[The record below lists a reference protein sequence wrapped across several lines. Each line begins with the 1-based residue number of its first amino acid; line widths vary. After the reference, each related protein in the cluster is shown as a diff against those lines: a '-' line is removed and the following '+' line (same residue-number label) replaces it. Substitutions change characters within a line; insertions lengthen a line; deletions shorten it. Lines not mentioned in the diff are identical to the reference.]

1 MKKLGKLALTLV
13 FAAFLPNCTQTF
25 EPPTPVGARKLTSRT
40 VSSLIKDFQPDRTQ
54 MPNQWKFDCDMAV
67 DGDITEIKIWVDTE
81 FLLRIIDPRY
91 SLNIDDT
98 ISLSNKQSVTA
109 SMQYVLA
116 NVAGPIYDNTSF
128 KTQDSGET
136 FVFTSTDAKFD
147 IVKKA
152 LSDGFLIDLGTTSN
166 AAINVVNVQV
176 FYIPKEQPLSQ
187 PGK

>member
-1 MKKLGKLALTLV
+1 MVPWRRGGWLQRWWRRRSISRRFRGIISCGCWKPTSKSDARWARPRLHAPV
-13 FAAFLPNCTQTF
+13 
-25 EPPTPVGARKLTSRT
+25 PPRN
-40 VSSLIKDFQPDRTQ
+40 LILLRGRLNLQLSAGQLPDRTQ

-116 NVAGPIYDNTSF
+116 NVAGPIYDN
-128 KTQDSGET
+128 
-136 FVFTSTDAKFD
+136 
-147 IVKKA
+147 
-152 LSDGFLIDLGTTSN
+152 
-166 AAINVVNVQV
+166 
-176 FYIPKEQPLSQ
+176 
-187 PGK
+187 